1 MAPGRRGARNVTP
14 DPIQKLSFGPPAPI
28 GVTYKGG
35 RPKMRRTLAA
45 LTMAT
50 LGLTAHA
57 ADQIRIGFMSTLS
70 GPSAALGLDIRD
82 AFNLVVRNNGGKL
95 GGLPAEV
102 IVVDDQMNPD
112 TGKQLTARLLK
123 KDRVDVV
130 TGIVFSNVMLAI
142 APSILENQ
150 TFLVSANAG
159 PGAFSGEGCNPYFY
173 VASWQNDGYHEA
185 AGQHANNKG
194 LKNVLPARA
203 QLPCRQGRADGL
215 QALLQGQGRSRRST
229 PKLGQLDFAAELA
242 QVRAAKPDA
251 VYIFLPGGM
260 GINFIKQFVAAG
272 LDKQMHADRPGLLGR
287 RGRHPAVGEPMLGM
301 FNTAHWAHDLD
312 NLENKHLRRRLPE
325 GLRRTP
331 TVYAAQ
337 GYDTALLIDAAVRAV
352 KGKVEDKAACGK
364 ALASANFKSVRG
376 EFKINV
382 NHAPIQNY
390 YLASDLEGRQGRI
403 TNKFARHGVHEP
415 RGCVRQRTASLG
427 ASS

>member
-1 MAPGRRGARNVTP
+1 
-14 DPIQKLSFGPPAPI
+14 
-28 GVTYKGG
+28 
-35 RPKMRRTLAA
+35 MRRTLAA
-45 LTMAT
+45 LAMAT

-82 AFNLVVRNNGGKL
+82 AFNLVVKNNGGKL

-185 AGQHANNKG
+185 AGQFANTKNFKSVVLLAPNYPAGKDALTGFKRLYKG
-194 LKNVLPARA
+194 QVIEEIY
-203 QLPCRQGRADGL
+203 
-215 QALLQGQGRSRRST
+215 T
-229 PKLGQLDFAAELA
+229 KLGQLDFAAELA
-242 QVRAAKPDA
+242 QVRAAKPQA
-251 VYIFLPGGM
+251 VYIFQPGGM
-260 GINFIKQFVAAG
+260 GINFIKQWVAAG
-272 LDKQMHADRPGLLGR
+272 LDKQMTLIGPGFSADEDVIK
-287 RGRHPAVGEPMLGM
+287 AVGEPMVGM
-301 FNTAHWAHDLD
+301 FNTSHWAHDLG
-312 NLENKHLRRRLPE
+312 NAENRKFVADFQKAYGRM
-325 GLRRTP
+325 P

-337 GYDTALLIDAAVRAV
+337 GYDTALLIDAAVRDA
-352 KGKVEDKAACGK
+352 KGKIEDKATFGK
-364 ALASANFKSVRG
+364 ALASTNFKSVRG
-376 EFKINV
+376 DFKLNV

-390 YLASDLEGRQGRI
+390 YLRQIWKDANGRI
-403 TNKFARHGVHEP
+403 TNKLVGTVLTNHADAY
-415 RGCVRQRTASLG
+415 ASACKMKG
-427 ASS
+427 W